1 MAKKIPVT
9 IKSPLDYI
17 HVNQGATQNNMFLQ
31 PTDPD
36 ELHFI
41 IKNMKASSPGADS
54 ISPKIIKDTASLI
67 LKPLTHAINLS
78 LIMGYFPE
86 QLKLAKVIPIFKG
99 GDPDLLSN
107 YRPVSVLPAFSK
119 LYERIYYKRLLS
131 YISSQN
137 ILYDNQFGFRAR
149 HSTGLALNIL
159 VDKITE
165 SLDSGES
172 TVGVFL
178 DFSKAFDTVDHNI
191 LLSKLYT
198 YGIRGPPLSWIR
210 SYLSNRQQFV
220 SYNNHSSGNLTVS
233 CGVPQ
238 GSILSPLLF
247 LIYINDMVNVS
258 NQLFLVLFADDSN
271 AFVSGRDIDQI
282 IDTINGTMDDLVVW
296 LQSNKLTLNIKKT
309 HFMIFSQPR
318 KALQY
323 TKQVLIDKQAIDRVE
338 NTRFL
343 GVLVDDKLNFKD
355 HIAHIRKKIVK
366 GIYVLGRAKKFFDEI
381 TIKDLYYAFIH
392 PYFNYCIDVWGSTC
406 STYFT
411 PLVKLQKRAMR
422 IMAGAPAKAHTL
434 ELFRRFNIVQLDEYR
449 LYKYSIYIF
458 LYKLVNQLHPLSVQ
472 SAFALNNSVH
482 HYSTRHSEFLHVNTY
497 ECATR
502 KRALRHQSSIIQNS
516 NPGID
521 YRVSFPSLKFH
532 IRTLLSMILTDRQYS
547 LLVLS

>member
-1 MAKKIPVT
+1 
-9 IKSPLDYI
+9 
-17 HVNQGATQNNMFLQ
+17 
-31 PTDPD
+31 
-36 ELHFI
+36 
-41 IKNMKASSPGADS
+41 
-54 ISPKIIKDTASLI
+54 
-67 LKPLTHAINLS
+67 
-78 LIMGYFPE
+78 MGYFPE

-107 YRPVSVLPAFSK
+107 YRPVSVLSAFSK

-178 DFSKAFDTVDHNI
+178 DFSKAF
-191 LLSKLYT
+191 LE
-198 YGIRGPPLSWIR
+198 GAPLSWIR

-238 GSILSPLLF
+238 GSILGPLLF

-323 TKQVLIDKQAIDRVE
+323 TK
-338 NTRFL
+338 
-343 GVLVDDKLNFKD
+343 
-355 HIAHIRKKIVK
+355 
-366 GIYVLGRAKKFFDEI
+366 
-381 TIKDLYYAFIH
+381 
-392 PYFNYCIDVWGSTC
+392 
-406 STYFT
+406 
-411 PLVKLQKRAMR
+411 
-422 IMAGAPAKAHTL
+422 
-434 ELFRRFNIVQLDEYR
+434 
-449 LYKYSIYIF
+449 
-458 LYKLVNQLHPLSVQ
+458 
-472 SAFALNNSVH
+472 
-482 HYSTRHSEFLHVNTY
+482 
-497 ECATR
+497 
-502 KRALRHQSSIIQNS
+502 
-516 NPGID
+516 
-521 YRVSFPSLKFH
+521 
-532 IRTLLSMILTDRQYS
+532 
-547 LLVLS
+547 